1 MKKLL
6 IVLMTVTNAVWAQPE
21 KTAESAIT
29 RVTVFLNRAQV
40 VRLVKTYAE
49 QGRNTIVVRGLPA
62 QLDPQSLQVRKQGK
76 VVLLGVSHRQSFLN
90 ELSMPPELKKLKD
103 SLNYYNHQ
111 LSVVQHSKDVLQKEE
126 QMLLANQRIGGTNQ
140 NLSVNELKAMADY
153 FRTRLNEIGMAR
165 LQADEKLSKLKE
177 RIDKLTRQYQQQN
190 ELYSRNTSEVLI
202 SLLAETTG
210 SVQLELSYVV
220 RQAGWQPVYD
230 VRAANA
236 GGPVQLQYKAKV
248 YQSTGEDWH
257 QVKLKLSTAN
267 PSLGGVKPELAV
279 WYIDFQYP
287 ETPRRFSES
296 VSLKKQDMA
305 VVEAPDLVEESS
317 LMTSAQYTRVVENAL
332 STEFDIDLPY
342 TIASSAQPVTV
353 DIQQYE
359 VPAVYRYATVPKLD
373 GSAFLQAQITGWDGY
388 NLLPGQAQVF
398 FEDTYV
404 GHTFINPAEVTD
416 TLTVSLGRDP
426 RVVVQRERKKD
437 LTSRKVIGANIRE
450 TVAWGIALR
459 NTRPEPVTIR
469 VEDQVPVSRNSRIE
483 VNLLEAGGASFDKT
497 TGKLTWE
504 VTLKPNEW
512 RRLEFTYEIKYPKGM
527 MINH

>member
-6 IVLMTVTNAVWAQPE
+6 IVLVTIVNAVWAQPE

-103 SLNYYNHQ
+103 SLNYYNRQ
-111 LSVVQHSKDVLQKEE
+111 TSVVQHSKDVLQKEE
-126 QMLLANQRIGGTNQ
+126 QMLLANQRIGGANQ

-236 GGPVQLQYKAKV
+236 GGPVQLQYKAQV

-287 ETPRRFSES
+287 EAQRRLSES
-296 VSLKKQDMA
+296 VRLKKQDMA
-305 VVEAPDLVEESS
+305 VEAPDLVEESS